1 MYYFYK
7 MSKEGDIYIY
17 ILIIGVELVNF
28 LEPVLLQLFF
38 PFSPPNF
45 FIFIFLN
52 ISLNEFCNNGKCDDA

>member
-28 LEPVLLQLFF
+28 LEPVLL
-38 PFSPPNF
+38 
-45 FIFIFLN
+45 
-52 ISLNEFCNNGKCDDA
+52 